1 MIVSRRIASCLPFV
15 VLICSAGMLHAAP
28 LDAPDIVYI
37 DGVPCNSLCQS
48 YMAWSREIRAAGS
61 AQHPAAARRTTD
73 ASPAE
78 SRPAAHSRVARDAAL
93 PARDVHRRKSTA
105 PARAVTASR
114 APQAKS
120 ANADQI
126 ESASTKQTEPLDD
139 RRVELPNTSQAKPPS
154 NSQADAAG
162 IRQPD
167 TSDARKAE
175 APDAPQ
181 AEMPKAPQAKPSNI
195 EFAEAP
201 STGQAEPSSANPA
214 EAPASLPRIDST
226 ATSGT
231 RSVREQIMAAATVAE
246 QLTDATNATTEPN
259 AMRSDKPRSSGDAAG
274 DMTASTSPSAADTL
288 VALLVSRPEIKSM
301 SDLTGK
307 NVAID
312 KTRAESESNVRTALV
327 AAGAPEVELSSD
339 DSKAIDRLVDGQ
351 VPAAVVALV
360 SPDAAEAFPDVA
372 GFKVFHIPL
381 SPRSIKT
388 ETDKP

>member
-1 MIVSRRIASCLPFV
+1 VSRCIASCLSFV
-15 VLICSAGMLHAAP
+15 VLVCSAGILRAAP

-48 YMAWSREIRAAGS
+48 YMAWSREIRAAVS
-61 AQHPAAARRTTD
+61 AQHPGATRRATD

-78 SRPAAHSRVARDAAL
+78 SRRAAHSRVAGNAAL
-93 PARDVHRRKSTA
+93 PARDMHHRRSTA
-105 PARAVTASR
+105 PARVVTASR
-114 APQAKS
+114 AQAKS
-120 ANADQI
+120 ANADQV
-126 ESASTKQTEPLDD
+126 ESASTKQTEQ
-139 RRVELPNTSQAKPPS
+139 PNTSQAMPPS

-162 IRQPD
+162 IRQSDTPD
-167 TSDARKAE
+167 VRKAE
-175 APDAPQ
+175 APEASQ
-181 AEMPKAPQAKPSNI
+181 AEMPKAAQAKPSNT
-195 EFAEAP
+195 ELAEAP
-201 STGQAEPSSANPA
+201 STGQAEPSSPNRA
-214 EAPASLPRIDST
+214 EAPASLPRINST

-231 RSVREQIMAAATVAE
+231 RSVRDQMTAAASIAE
-246 QLTDATNATTEPN
+246 QLTDTTNAAAELN
-259 AMRSDKPRSSGDAAG
+259 AMRSDKSKSNGESSESAGGDI
-274 DMTASTSPSAADTL
+274 TASAPPSAADTL

-327 AAGAPEVELSSD
+327 AAGAPEVQLSSD
-339 DSKAIDRLVDGQ
+339 DSKAIDRLVGGQ

-360 SPDAAEAFPDVA
+360 SPNAAEAFPDIA
-372 GFKVFHIPL
+372 GFKVFRIPL